1 MGDVTLT
8 RGVRANLLQLQ
19 RNESLRLQVADR
31 LTSGRR
37 VNRVADD
44 PKDFYAARAASN
56 RVGDLF
62 DLKSG
67 INQAISSAGA
77 ADVGL
82 KAVEDLTRQLRG
94 IATAVRGGTAE
105 QRQAAAEQFDRI
117 RTQINSLAGDASYG
131 GVALIDDPADS
142 QTTPVGDLSG
152 GAITVEGG
160 AASAEALGIGTA
172 TGDYNGFASAGAA
185 DVGLKAVE
193 DLTRQLRG
201 IATAVRGGTAEQR
214 QAAAE
219 QFDRIRTQ
227 INSLAG
233 DASYGGVAL
242 IDDPAD
248 SQTTPVGDLSGGAIT
263 VEGGAASAEALGIGT
278 ATGDYN
284 GFASDADIDAALND
298 LAGATNQVRS
308 TRQRVG
314 SDIASLTTRRQ
325 FTQNLSDTIKTAED
339 KIAGSD
345 LNDEAARQL
354 ALQLQDRF
362 ATASLRFAVRTESLV
377 ADLLGSG
384 T

>member
-31 LTSGRR
+31 LTSGRQ

-67 INQAISSAGA
+67 INQAISSAAA

-82 KAVEDLTRQLRG
+82 NAVEDLTRQLRG
-94 IATAVRGGTAE
+94 IAAAARGGSAE
-105 QRQAAAEQFDRI
+105 RRQAAAEQFDQI
-117 RTQINSLAGDASYG
+117 RTQINSVAGDASYG

-152 GAITVEGG
+152 DAITVEGG
-160 AASAEALGIGTA
+160 AAGADALGIGTA
-172 TGDYNGFASAGAA
+172 A
-185 DVGLKAVE
+185 
-193 DLTRQLRG
+193 
-201 IATAVRGGTAEQR
+201 
-214 QAAAE
+214 
-219 QFDRIRTQ
+219 
-227 INSLAG
+227 
-233 DASYGGVAL
+233 
-242 IDDPAD
+242 
-248 SQTTPVGDLSGGAIT
+248 
-263 VEGGAASAEALGIGT
+263 
-278 ATGDYN
+278 GDYN

-298 LAGATNQVRS
+298 LAGATNQVLS

-314 SDIASLTTRRQ
+314 SDIASLTTRGQ
-325 FTQNLSDTIKTAED
+325 FTRNLSDTIRTAED
-339 KIAGSD
+339 KIAGAD

-384 T
+384 A

>member
-94 IATAVRGGTAE
+94 IATE
-105 QRQAAAEQFDRI
+105 
-117 RTQINSLAGDASYG
+117 
-131 GVALIDDPADS
+131 
-142 QTTPVGDLSG
+142 
-152 GAITVEGG
+152 
-160 AASAEALGIGTA
+160 
-172 TGDYNGFASAGAA
+172 
-185 DVGLKAVE
+185 
-193 DLTRQLRG
+193 
-201 IATAVRGGTAEQR
+201 VRGGTAEQR